1 MEQDGGA
8 PDKPI
13 PARDVVQATT
23 QRAGSNSAP
32 GLAGAVTA
40 STNLRT
46 GEPGKTWAAAR
57 TRRNQDPCAGEES
70 RKYSTLQTGAL
81 YCRDAGDG
89 FEGVCPEM
97 DGPTAAFGFGYAKVP
112 ANGAPVRVRAVC
124 LREGHRAPGPW

>member
-13 PARDVVQATT
+13 PARDVGPGHNP
-23 QRAGSNSAP
+23 AGGEQFGP
-32 GLAGAVTA
+32 GYAGAVTA
-40 STNLRT
+40 STNLRM

-70 RKYSTLQTGAL
+70 RKYATLQTDAL

-89 FEGVCPEM
+89 FEGVCPDM
-97 DGPTAAFGFGYAKVP
+97 DGPTAAFGFGYARVP

-124 LREGHRAPGPW
+124 LGEGHRSPGPW